1 MPQTSPY
8 IIAAQI
14 TCAFLLNVLCH
25 VPVTWLWPDFPE
37 MKEGGGGGAAGGK
50 TVKPVTTVQDCV
62 LKFVSVKTTGV
73 PALFVALFFEILKL
87 KTEHKEM

>member
-1 MPQTSPY
+1 MYMTFISG
-8 IIAAQI
+8 
-14 TCAFLLNVLCH
+14 CGVNG
-25 VPVTWLWPDFPE
+25 DD
-37 MKEGGGGGAAGGK
+37 GGVIGENAC
-50 TVKPVTTVQDCV
+50 KPVTTVQDCV